1 MKRKKD
7 NQMCGSLMWET
18 PGVHPGLKVYFG
30 YCLSKAA
37 LKHKSMLAKELDK
50 YKIVSP
56 QLGILKLLQIAG
68 PASQISLGQD
78 MHIDKASMVKF
89 IDGLEKQ
96 KYVRRVP
103 EKNDRRIKLVELTEK
118 GAKALQ
124 TLAKI
129 RQEVEDEFLAP
140 LTAKEKEALKEIISK
155 LV

>member
-1 MKRKKD
+1 MKRKQD
-7 NQMCGSLMWET
+7 DQMCASSPWET
-18 PGVHPGLKVYFG
+18 PGVHPALKVYFG

-56 QLGILKLLQIAG
+56 QLGIMKLLQING

-103 EKNDRRIKLVELTEK
+103 DKNDRRIKLVELTEK
-118 GAKALQ
+118 GLKDLQ
-124 TLAKI
+124 KLARI
-129 RQEVEDEFLAP
+129 RQEIEDEFLSP
-140 LTAKEKEALKEIISK
+140 LSAKEKESLREIVSK